1 MNTTFFIA
9 RRYLFAKKSHNVINI
24 ISAISAAGI
33 AVGCAALVIILSIYN
48 GFDDLLKGMFDSYT
62 PDVVVTPDTGK
73 VFTPDSSV
81 LASLA
86 AREEVASV
94 SEVLEETVFL
104 KYGDKEAIVT
114 ARGVDSVYQNVTGL
128 AQYVVQGTFNLK
140 DGDVDQM
147 VLGSAIAQNLRLSTA
162 FLTPLEVY
170 FPSRTA
176 RVSLSDPTAA
186 LRKVRLFPA
195 GIIALEKNFDEQ
207 YVYMPISALR
217 EVLEY
222 TDEVSMLE
230 IRVGR
235 EYLNKDGAVSAG
247 FQKDI
252 TKLFGNGYRVR
263 NKFQQNESLYKMMT
277 YEKLAI
283 YLILLFVVLI
293 ISCNVFGSLSMLIIE
308 KQDDIEILRSMGADT
323 RTINRIFTTE
333 GWMISL
339 LGAAAGIIIGVAVCL
354 AQQYLH
360 LVRLPGSFIV
370 SYYPVHLQLVDILII
385 FFSVAAIGYVMS
397 HFVKAARIKKAQ

>member
-48 GFDDLLKGMFDSYT
+48 GFDDLLKGMFESYT
-62 PDVVVTPDTGK
+62 PDVVVTPDRGK
-73 VFTPDSSV
+73 VFTPDS
-81 LASLA
+81 A
-86 AREEVASV
+86 AMDALMARGDVASV

-104 KYGDKEAIVT
+104 KYGDRDAIVT

-128 AQYVVQGTFNLK
+128 AQYVVQGSFDLK
-140 DGDVDQM
+140 DGEIDQM
-147 VLGSAIAQNLRLSTA
+147 VLGSSIAQNLRLNTT

-176 RVSLSDPTAA
+176 KVSLTDPTAS
-186 LRKVRLFPA
+186 LRKTTLFPV
-195 GIIALEKNFDEQ
+195 GLIALEKNFDEQ
-207 YVYMPISALR
+207 YVYMPIDALR
-217 EVLEY
+217 KVLER

-230 IRVGR
+230 IRLKPEALIASGDIPGKVQEEIADIFG
-235 EYLNKDGAVSAG
+235 EG
-247 FQKDI
+247 F
-252 TKLFGNGYRVR
+252 NVR
-263 NKFQQNESLYKMMT
+263 NKYQQNESLYKMMT

-308 KQDDIEILRSMGADT
+308 KQDDIEILRSMGADDK
-323 RTINRIFTTE
+323 TINRIFTTE

-339 LGAAAGIIIGVAVCL
+339 LGAAAGIVLGVLVCL
-354 AQQYLH
+354 AQQYFH
-360 LVRLPGSFIV
+360 LVRLPGNFIV
-370 SYYPVHLQLVDILII
+370 SYYPVHLQWLDILII
-385 FFSVAAIGYVMS
+385 FVSVAAIGYVMS
-397 HFVKAARIKKAQ
+397 HFVKAVRIKKA

>member
-48 GFDDLLKGMFDSYT
+48 GFDDLLKGMFESYT
-62 PDVVVTPDTGK
+62 PDLVVTPETGK
-73 VFTPDSSV
+73 VFTPDPAVMEALSS
-81 LASLA
+81 
-86 AREEVASV
+86 REDVASV
-94 SEVLEETVFL
+94 CEVLEETVFL

-114 ARGVDSVYQNVTGL
+114 ARGVDSVYQDVTGL
-128 AQYVVQGTFNLK
+128 ARYMAQGTFCLQ
-140 DGDVDQM
+140 DGEVDQM
-147 VLGSAIAQNLRLSTA
+147 VLGSTIAHNLRLNTS

-176 RVSLSDPTAA
+176 RVSLSDPMSS
-186 LRKVRLFPA
+186 LRKVKLFPA

-207 YVYMPISALR
+207 YVYMPIGALR
-217 EVLEY
+217 QVLER
-222 TDEVSMLE
+222 TSEVSMLE
-230 IRVGR
+230 IRLRPGSLTATGDIPAR
-235 EYLNKDGAVSAG
+235 LQEDIAG
-247 FQKDI
+247 
-252 TKLFGNGYRVR
+252 LFGDGFRVR
-263 NKFQQNESLYKMMT
+263 NKYQQNESLYKMMT

-308 KQDDIEILRSMGADT
+308 KQDDIEILRSMGADK
-323 RTINRIFTTE
+323 RTINSIFTTE

-339 LGAAAGIIIGVAVCL
+339 LGAAAGIILGVAVCL

-360 LVRLPGSFIV
+360 LVRLPGNFVV

-385 FFSVAAIGYVMS
+385 FVSVAAIGYIMS
-397 HFVKAARIKKAQ
+397 HFVKAVRIKKAQ

>member
-48 GFDDLLKGMFDSYT
+48 GFDDLLKGMFESYT
-62 PDVVVTPDTGK
+62 PDVVVTPDRGK
-73 VFTPDSSV
+73 VFSPDSTTV
-81 LASLA
+81 AALL
-86 AREEVASV
+86 AREDVASV

-104 KYGDKEAIVT
+104 KYGDRDAIVT
-114 ARGVDSVYQNVTGL
+114 ARGVDSIYQNVTGL
-128 AQYVVQGTFNLK
+128 AQYVVQGSFDLK
-140 DGDVDQM
+140 DGEIDQM
-147 VLGSAIAQNLRLSTA
+147 VLGSSIAQDLRVNTT

-170 FPSRTA
+170 FPSRKA
-176 RVSLSDPTAA
+176 KVSLTDPTSS
-186 LRKVRLFPA
+186 LRKTTLFPV
-195 GIIALEKNFDEQ
+195 GLIALEKNFDEQ

-217 EVLEY
+217 KVLER

-230 IRVGR
+230 IRLKKEALTATG
-235 EYLNKDGAVSAG
+235 
-247 FQKDI
+247 DI
-252 TKLFGNGYRVR
+252 SGKVQEEIAALFGEGYNVR
-263 NKFQQNESLYKMMT
+263 NKYQQNESLYKMMT

-308 KQDDIEILRSMGADT
+308 KQDDIEILRSMGADDK
-323 RTINRIFTTE
+323 TINRIFTTE

-339 LGAAAGIIIGVAVCL
+339 LGAAAGIVLGVLICL
-354 AQQYLH
+354 AQQYFH
-360 LVRLPGSFIV
+360 IVRLPGNFIV
-370 SYYPVHLQLVDILII
+370 SYYPVHLQWFDILII
-385 FFSVAAIGYVMS
+385 FVSVAAIGYVMS
-397 HFVKAARIKKAQ
+397 HFVKAVRIKKA

>member
-48 GFDDLLKGMFDSYT
+48 GFDDLLKGMFESYT
-62 PDVVVTPDTGK
+62 PDVVVTPDRGK
-73 VFTPDSSV
+73 VFTPDS
-81 LASLA
+81 A
-86 AREEVASV
+86 AVDALMARGDVASV

-104 KYGDKEAIVT
+104 KYGDRDAIVT

-128 AQYVVQGTFNLK
+128 AQYVVQGSFELK
-140 DGDVDQM
+140 DGEIDQM
-147 VLGSAIAQNLRLSTA
+147 VLGSSIAQNLRLNTT

-176 RVSLSDPTAA
+176 KVSLTDPTAS
-186 LRKVRLFPA
+186 LRKTTLFPV
-195 GIIALEKNFDEQ
+195 GLIALEKNFDEQ
-207 YVYMPISALR
+207 YVYMPIDALR
-217 EVLEY
+217 RVLER

-230 IRVGR
+230 IRLKPEALTASGDIPGKIQ
-235 EYLNKDGAVSAG
+235 EEIAG
-247 FQKDI
+247 I
-252 TKLFGNGYRVR
+252 FGEGYNVR
-263 NKFQQNESLYKMMT
+263 NKYQQNESLYKMMT

-308 KQDDIEILRSMGADT
+308 KQDDIEILRSMGADD
-323 RTINRIFTTE
+323 RAINRIFTTE

-339 LGAAAGIIIGVAVCL
+339 LGAAAGIVLGVLVCL
-354 AQQYLH
+354 AQQYFH
-360 LVRLPGSFIV
+360 IVRLPGNFIV
-370 SYYPVHLQLVDILII
+370 SYYPVLLQWLDILVI
-385 FFSVAAIGYVMS
+385 FVSVAAIGYIMS
-397 HFVKAARIKKAQ
+397 HFVKAVRIKKA

>member
-48 GFDDLLKGMFDSYT
+48 GFDDLLKGMFESYT
-62 PDVVVTPDTGK
+62 PDVVVTPDRGK
-73 VFTPDSSV
+73 VFTPDS
-81 LASLA
+81 A
-86 AREEVASV
+86 AVDALMARGDVASV

-104 KYGDKEAIVT
+104 KYGDRDAIVT

-128 AQYVVQGTFNLK
+128 AQYVVQGSFDLK
-140 DGDVDQM
+140 DGEIDQM
-147 VLGSAIAQNLRLSTA
+147 VLGSSIAQNLRLNTT

-176 RVSLSDPTAA
+176 KVSLTDPTAS
-186 LRKVRLFPA
+186 LRKTTLFPV
-195 GIIALEKNFDEQ
+195 GLIALEKNFDEQ
-207 YVYMPISALR
+207 YVYMPIDALR
-217 EVLEY
+217 KVLER

-230 IRVGR
+230 IRLKPEALTASGDIPGKVQ
-235 EYLNKDGAVSAG
+235 EEIAG
-247 FQKDI
+247 I
-252 TKLFGNGYRVR
+252 FGEGFNVR
-263 NKFQQNESLYKMMT
+263 NKYQQNESLYKMMT

-308 KQDDIEILRSMGADT
+308 KQDDIEILRSMGADDK
-323 RTINRIFTTE
+323 TINRIFTTE

-339 LGAAAGIIIGVAVCL
+339 LGAAAGIVLGVLVCL
-354 AQQYLH
+354 AQQYFH
-360 LVRLPGSFIV
+360 LVHLPGNFIV
-370 SYYPVHLQLVDILII
+370 SYYPVHLQWLDILII
-385 FFSVAAIGYVMS
+385 FVSVAAIGYVMS
-397 HFVKAARIKKAQ
+397 HFVKAVRIKKA

>member
-48 GFDDLLKGMFDSYT
+48 GFDDLLKGMFESYT
-62 PDVVVTPDTGK
+62 PDVVVTPDRGK
-73 VFTPDSSV
+73 VFTPDSVV
-81 LASLA
+81 LAALA
-86 AREEVASV
+86 AREDVASV

-104 KYGDKEAIVT
+104 KYGDKDAIVT

-128 AQYVVQGTFNLK
+128 AQYVVQGGFSLK
-140 DGDVDQM
+140 DGEIDQM
-147 VLGSAIAQNLRLSTA
+147 VLGSSIAQDLRINTT
-162 FLTPLEVY
+162 FVTPLEVY

-176 RVSLSDPTAA
+176 KVSLTDPTAS
-186 LRKVRLFPA
+186 LRKVNLFPV
-195 GIIALEKNFDEQ
+195 GIIALEKSFDEQ
-207 YVYMPISALR
+207 YVYMPIGALR
-217 EVLEY
+217 NVLER

-230 IRVGR
+230 IRLKP
-235 EYLNKDGAVSAG
+235 EALTAAG
-247 FQKDI
+247 DI
-252 TKLFGNGYRVR
+252 PGKIQDEIAALFGDGYNVR
-263 NKFQQNESLYKMMT
+263 NKYQQNESLYKMMT

-308 KQDDIEILRSMGADT
+308 KQDDIEILRSMGADDK
-323 RTINRIFTTE
+323 TINRIFTTE

-339 LGAAAGIIIGVAVCL
+339 LGAAAGIILGVLVCL
-354 AQQYLH
+354 AQQYFH
-360 LVRLPGSFIV
+360 LVRLPGNFIV
-370 SYYPVHLQLVDILII
+370 SYYPVHLQWLDILII
-385 FFSVAAIGYVMS
+385 FVSVAAIGYVMS
-397 HFVKAARIKKAQ
+397 HFVKAVRIKKA

>member
-48 GFDDLLKGMFDSYT
+48 GFDDLLKGMFESYT
-62 PDVVVTPDTGK
+62 PDVVVTPDRGK
-73 VFTPDSSV
+73 VFTPDS
-81 LASLA
+81 A
-86 AREEVASV
+86 AVEALMARGDVASV

-104 KYGDKEAIVT
+104 KYGDKDAIVT

-128 AQYVVQGTFNLK
+128 AQYVAQGSFELK
-140 DGDVDQM
+140 DGEIDQM
-147 VLGSAIAQNLRLSTA
+147 VLGSSIAQDLRINTT

-170 FPSRTA
+170 FPSRSA
-176 RVSLSDPTAA
+176 KVSLTDPTAS
-186 LRKVRLFPA
+186 LRKTTLFPA

-207 YVYMPISALR
+207 YVYMPIGALR
-217 EVLEY
+217 TVLER

-230 IRVGR
+230 IRLKPEALTASG
-235 EYLNKDGAVSAG
+235 
-247 FQKDI
+247 DI
-252 TKLFGNGYRVR
+252 PGKVQEEIAAIFGEGYNVR
-263 NKFQQNESLYKMMT
+263 NKYQQNESLYKMMT

-308 KQDDIEILRSMGADT
+308 KQDDIEILRSMGADDK
-323 RTINRIFTTE
+323 TINRIFTTE

-339 LGAAAGIIIGVAVCL
+339 LGAAAGIVLGVLVCL
-354 AQQYLH
+354 AQQYFH
-360 LVRLPGSFIV
+360 LVRLPGNFIV
-370 SYYPVHLQLVDILII
+370 SYYPVHLQWLDILII
-385 FFSVAAIGYVMS
+385 FVSVAAIGYVMS
-397 HFVKAARIKKAQ
+397 HFVKAVRIKKA